1 MILSGRNAAGAFHD
15 ETGLLLGVS
24 SSFLH
29 VSEAILLVFVLRT
42 TYTGTPFFFKNRAT
56 LSVRGYHTRKREVS
70 FFPSNQLFQFAKV
83 EDGGWSI
90 R

>member
-24 SSFLH
+24 SFLH
-29 VSEAILLVFVLRT
+29 VSEAILLVFVLRA

-56 LSVRGYHTRKREVS
+56 LSVRGYHTRQKEVS
-70 FFPSNQLFQFAKV
+70 LFPSNQLFQFAKV